1 MINFF
6 YFGSSAVIQGYHWGK
21 LLGYEL
27 FGFKLHFFSF
37 FGKRI
42 EKKTVQNR
50 VYMTPSFLFSAEL
63 SPDTYCTLL
72 VFWSNINETSL
83 DMFEHVFWCLGS
95 GFVKNVGN
103 DQGFERI
110 RREEEKKKTKIQ
122 LIYESLF
129 LFIAIH
135 YRLFLLVVFYK
146 RDKKW
151 A

>member
-1 MINFF
+1 MGENC
-6 YFGSSAVIQGYHWGK
+6 WDM
-21 LLGYEL
+21 
-27 FGFKLHFFSF
+27 SF
-37 FGKRI
+37 FASNYIFFFFLEKRF
-42 EKKTVQNR
+42 KRKLYKTVF
-50 VYMTPSFLFSAEL
+50 MTPSFLFSAEL

-129 LFIAIH
+129 CLLRYIIAFFCLLSFIKETKNELRSEAIW
-135 YRLFLLVVFYK
+135 YVKCYSCVCNL
-146 RDKKW
+146 
-151 A
+151 

>member
-1 MINFF
+1 MGENC
-6 YFGSSAVIQGYHWGK
+6 WDM
-21 LLGYEL
+21 
-27 FGFKLHFFSF
+27 SF
-37 FGKRI
+37 FASNYIFFFFLEKRF
-42 EKKTVQNR
+42 KRKLYKTVF
-50 VYMTPSFLFSAEL
+50 MTPSFLFSAEL

-129 LFIAIH
+129 FVYCDTLSPFFACCLLLKRQKMSLGA
-135 YRLFLLVVFYK
+135 RLY
-146 RDKKW
+146 DM
-151 A
+151 